1 MADNDS
7 NNRTGESRAR
17 VSRRRVLAAAG
28 ASGIV
33 GLAGCAGGGGGGGGD
48 GGGGGGGGGGGSGGG
63 GTAGT
68 ANGGDGEFQL
78 GTIFPRSGNLAELG
92 TESFRGVELAVKE
105 RNNNGGLGGNRKIKI
120 VSKDAPD
127 AKAGVS
133 AVESL
138 ATVANVPV
146 TVGTYSSTISS
157 AASKKAA
164 SYNLPYWELGAVA
177 DKITDDANLP
187 NLFRTNPKASFFGE
201 SGVETAANVVAPALD
216 KDPKELKVA
225 VMYESGAYGNS
236 VAGTVKKLSKEK
248 GMSVVNDIEYD
259 ASTSDLSSSIQNLKS
274 SGPDLINHTGYSS
287 DIYLLWNQSEKL
299 NNYIPAAIG
308 NGGGYSLQSFVENI
322 GTTTSLGVLNQDF
335 TQYNTNPE
343 YAPGIKEFVDNYRS
357 EYGSPPLSGH
367 SLGNYFGTNVL
378 LDTLEKASSTEV
390 KDIADAALSLDREIG
405 TSATSWGVKFDQKTH
420 QNTRTRVT
428 GHQWQK
434 DTYENDLWH
443 PSRTDGTADLYT
455 VFPKKG
461 RLSQVNVKNIPRPKY
476 ASQ

>member
-1 MADNDS
+1 MADNDNTS
-7 NNRTGESRAR
+7 RTGVSATRI
-17 VSRRRVLAAAG
+17 SRRRMLAAVG
-28 ASGIV
+28 ASGAV
-33 GLAGCAGGGGGGGGD
+33 AFAGCAGGN
-48 GGGGGGGGGGGSGGG
+48 GGSTGSD
-63 GTAGT
+63 
-68 ANGGDGEFQL
+68 DGPLQL
-78 GTIFPRSGNLAELG
+78 GTVFPRSGNLAELG

-105 RNNNGGLGGNRKIKI
+105 RNQNGGLNGKRKIKI

-138 ATVANVPV
+138 ATVANVSV
-146 TVGTYSSTISS
+146 AVGSYSSTISS
-157 AASKKAA
+157 AASKKAM

-177 DKITDDANLP
+177 DKITEEKLP

-201 SGVETAANVVAPALD
+201 SGVKAAANVVAPALG
-216 KDPKELKVA
+216 KDPKDLTVA

-236 VAGTVKKLSKEK
+236 VAGTVKKLSKEQ
-248 GMSVVNDIEYD
+248 GMSVVNDIEYN
-259 ASTSDLSSSIQNLKS
+259 ASTNDLSSAIQNLKS
-274 SGPDLINHTGYSS
+274 SSPDLLNHTGYSS

-299 NNYIPAAIG
+299 KNYIPAAIG

-322 GTTTSLGVLNQDF
+322 GTTTSLGVLNEDF

-343 YAPGIKEFVDNYRS
+343 YAPGIKEFVSKYRND
-357 EYGSPPLSGH
+357 YGSPPLSGH
-367 SLGNYFGTNVL
+367 SLGNYFGTKVL
-378 LDTLEKASSTEV
+378 LDTLEKASSTEI
-390 KDIADAALSLDREIG
+390 KAIADAALSLDREVG
-405 TSATSWGVKFDQKTH
+405 TSATSWGVKFDKNTH
-420 QNTRTRVT
+420 QNVRTQVT

-434 DTYENDLWH
+434 DTYKNDIWH

-461 RLSQVNVKNIPRPKY
+461 RLSQVDVKNIPRPKY